1 MNRQEIISF
10 NVFGEPT
17 GAARPR
23 FSNGHAYMPEK
34 TRNYEAQV
42 AKAFAEEAAKQGID
56 LTDIAGMP
64 VSVRIYAFFH
74 IPDSLSKK
82 KRDALVGAVCTKKPD
97 ADNLAK
103 AVLDGLQKGGAFD
116 DDKQVYSLMTVKR
129 WTENEPFIGV
139 AVIYGGGEE

>member
-1 MNRQEIISF
+1 MTNAIISF
-10 NVFGEPT
+10 NVFGDPV

-34 TRNYEAQV
+34 TRHYEAQV
-42 AKAFAEEAAKQGID
+42 AKAFAQEAAKQGFNPAD
-56 LTDIAGMP
+56 FAGMP

-74 IPDSLSKK
+74 IPDSLSRK

-116 DDKQVYSLMTVKR
+116 DDKQVYSLMAVKR

-139 AVIYGGGEE
+139 AVIYGEGNE